1 MAAANTG
8 GAKRAFSMMDS
19 PEGESMA
26 TTLELER
33 RRSAATRQLEP
44 ADDLSRRLGGF
55 IVVEYLMN
63 LFGDSPK
70 ELFGRIDVLAVLD
83 RVKNDK
89 TLFPDAVIAISDRI
103 DAADR
108 TRVWKSPKSLHEPV
122 RRKRLN

>member
-1 MAAANTG
+1 
-8 GAKRAFSMMDS
+8 
-19 PEGESMA
+19 MA